1 MAVYVADGTTIAR
14 SNANS
19 PLTYTNFPQV
29 VSIGTVGQDRGLIDI
44 TNLSSTAREYK
55 KAIKDGQEIE
65 VVMQYDPDDTTQ
77 AALKTDNNSENA
89 RSYRV
94 TLSDSPAQTITFN
107 ALVTNW
113 SIVDIAIDNVL
124 GLRCVLKPTGDL
136 SFSA

>member
-14 SNANS
+14 SNENS

-77 AALKTDNNSENA
+77 AALKTDKDSEDA

-113 SIVDIAIDNVL
+113 SITDIAIDNVL

-136 SFSA
+136 TFA